1 MRLVLAA
8 LLTLLVAAAPASA
21 KTLEAFS
28 GDTRAVATWTQGEI
42 GPKDV
47 RLRVFEGDEQIVD
60 RAIPDREYLLP
71 VDVAVRDLEG
81 DGDPEAIFTL
91 YSGGAHCCITA
102 YVYEGVRLTEGFYG
116 NVGYVLKRIAGRLA
130 FVTADDRFAYRYAPY
145 AGSLFPLL
153 VQRYEDGELVDI
165 TRDKAVRPRLRRE
178 ARTYKRFYQ
187 RAHRNDPGITG
198 AFASPLAAYTA
209 DMCNLGNCQKGYAL
223 AAKAVERGEV
233 GARFVKRLE
242 RDMRRLG
249 YSTGESR

>member
-8 LLTLLVAAAPASA
+8 LFTLLLAAPASA
-21 KTLEAFS
+21 KTLEASS
-28 GDTRAVATWTQGEI
+28 GETRAVATWKETEL

-47 RLRVFEGDEQIVD
+47 TLDVYAGDERIVTESIAD
-60 RAIPDREYLLP
+60 KRYLLP

-91 YSGGAHCCITA
+91 YSGGAHCCVST

-116 NVGYVLKRIAGRLA
+116 NVGYVLKKIAGQLT
-130 FVTADDRFAYRYAPY
+130 FLTADDRFAYRYASY

-153 VQRYEDGELVDI
+153 VQRYEDGKLIDI
-165 TRDKAVRPRLRRE
+165 TRTAAVRPRLKRE

-187 RAHRNDPGITG
+187 RAHRNHPGNTE

-223 AAKAVERGEV
+223 AVKAVERGEV
-233 GARFVKRLE
+233 GALFVKRLE
-242 RDMRRLG
+242 RDMQRLG
-249 YSTGESR
+249 YSSGESR